1 MLTANIGGFTSNM
14 GKAAKPL
21 ASFAGGV
28 TATAAK
34 IGGMVSAVA
43 GLVGAG
49 SITLLVKQSMEAIDV
64 NAKLS
69 DRLGV
74 TTEALRG
81 LQYAGDLAG
90 VSNEELTG
98 GLEKMLKSL
107 SGAADDGELASNA
120 F

>member
-14 GKAAKPL
+14 AQAAKPL

-28 TATAAK
+28 GAATAK

-49 SITLLVKQSMEAIDV
+49 SLTALVHHSMEAIDA

-74 TTEALRG
+74 TTEKLVG

-98 GLEKMLKSL
+98 GLEK
-107 SGAADDGELASNA
+107 
-120 F
+120 